1 MRAAR
6 VDLNQSL
13 IVAAFRAHGCLV
25 AHTHTVGKGFPDITV
40 GYPPRNIVAIVEI
53 KDGPKAKLTGPETLF
68 HQAWSGLVEI
78 VRSVEDVAALVGK
91 WKAGL

>member
-25 AHTHTVGKGFPDITV
+25 ADTHMVGKGFPDITV

-53 KDGPKAKLTGPETLF
+53 KNGAKAKLTGPEKLF
-68 HQAWSGLVEI
+68 YQAWGGLVEI
-78 VRSVEDVAALVGK
+78 VRSVDDVAALVAK
-91 WKAGL
+91 WRAGL

>member
-25 AHTHTVGKGFPDITV
+25 ADTSKVGKGFVDIVV
-40 GYPPRNIVAIVEI
+40 GYKPTRRSFLVEI
-53 KDGPKAKLTGPETLF
+53 KNGRPAKLTGPQEVF
-68 HQAWSGLVEI
+68 HQAWGGLVEI
-78 VRSVEDVAALVGK
+78 VRSVEDVAALVSK